1 MNIES
6 QLIKRSIDGDMD
18 AFEELVL
25 LYDKQ
30 IYNYCFRMTNNA
42 EDAEDL
48 AQEVFI
54 KVYRSLGSF
63 KSESKFSTWIYRIAH
78 NTCIDNHRKKKFRLL
93 SLSPR
98 EENDRQM
105 KVPDREPLPEDQMVS
120 REKYDLIKECIAE
133 LKPDYKSIIILRDI
147 QNYTY
152 QEIADILN
160 IPLGTVKS
168 NISRARALLR
178 ETLKSRLAGYDERR
192 GK

>member
-1 MNIES
+1 MN
-6 QLIKRSIDGDMD
+6 
-18 AFEELVL
+18 
-25 LYDKQ
+25 
-30 IYNYCFRMTNNA
+30 
-42 EDAEDL
+42 
-48 AQEVFI
+48 
-54 KVYRSLGSF
+54 
-63 KSESKFSTWIYRIAH
+63 
-78 NTCIDNHRKKKFRLL
+78 
-93 SLSPR
+93 
-98 EENDRQM
+98 
-105 KVPDREPLPEDQMVS
+105 VPDREPLPEDQMVS

-192 GK
+192 VK